1 MASGFKNIWRWSM
14 ADQMTAP
21 QSDTAKSV
29 TSVDSVGISIR
40 NLYKIFGP
48 TPEQFLERVQNGMS
62 KQELR
67 DSHGHVL
74 GLRDINIDM
83 PSGGIQV
90 VMGLSGSGKSTL
102 IRHINRLIEPTSG
115 EVVAGTED
123 VVKMNHSQ
131 LLRFRREK
139 TAMVF
144 QKFALFPHYTVL
156 ENAEYGLEV
165 QGVPTKQRRD
175 RSMRWIERVG
185 LKGYEDNYPN
195 QLSGGM
201 QQRVGL
207 ARALSNDAPI
217 LLMDEAFSA
226 LDPLIRSDMQSVLLD
241 LQQEIGKTI
250 VFITHDLDEAL
261 RLGDRIAILRDGEVV
276 QQGTGQQIV
285 LKPADDY
292 IESFVRDVNRGRVIR
307 SRTLMQ
313 PGARVAGPDVDPS
326 LVIEEVARLL
336 SAEGMETANVVTA
349 KGKHLGVL
357 SMNDIIGAMVPPNP
371 ESAGSG
377 EVATAANL

>member
-1 MASGFKNIWRWSM
+1 M
-14 ADQMTAP
+14 ADPTVNSNTAATNP
-21 QSDTAKSV
+21 AST
-29 TSVDSVGISIR
+29 GISIR

-48 TPEQFLERVQNGMS
+48 TPEKLLEAVQGGMS
-62 KQELR
+62 KEELR
-67 DSHGHVL
+67 DVHGHVL

-83 PSGGIQV
+83 PAGGIQV

-102 IRHINRLIEPTSG
+102 IRHINRLIDPTVG
-115 EVVAGTED
+115 EVLVDVAGQQQD
-123 VVKMNHSQ
+123 VVRMSNQ
-131 LLRFRREK
+131 ELLRFRREQ

-144 QKFALFPHYTVL
+144 QKFALFPHFTVL
-156 ENAEYGLEV
+156 ENAEYGLQV
-165 QGVPTKQRRD
+165 QGIAQKKRRE
-175 RSMRWIERVG
+175 RSMQWIERVG

-307 SRTLMQ
+307 CRTLLNQ
-313 PGARVAGPDVDPS
+313 GAPIQGPVLDAG
-326 LVIEEVARLL
+326 LVIEEAARLL
-336 SAEGMETANVVTA
+336 SCEGLDAANVA
-349 KGKHLGVL
+349 NSKGKHLGTI
-357 SMNDIIGAMVPPNP
+357 SMSDIIAAMVPPDTT
-371 ESAGSG
+371 EQS
-377 EVATAANL
+377 

>member
-1 MASGFKNIWRWSM
+1 M

-21 QSDTAKSV
+21 QGASGRSEASAN
-29 TSVDSVGISIR
+29 SIGISIR
-40 NLYKIFGP
+40 KLYKIFGP
-48 TPEQFLERVQNGMS
+48 TPEQYLERVQNGMT

-83 PSGGIQV
+83 PAGGIQV

-115 EVVAGTED
+115 EVVAGDED

-165 QGVPTKQRRD
+165 QGVPTKQRRE

>member
-1 MASGFKNIWRWSM
+1 MVDATTVTTTATQAS
-14 ADQMTAP
+14 AP
-21 QSDTAKSV
+21 TGAANGNAS
-29 TSVDSVGISIR
+29 SVGISIR
-40 NLYKIFGP
+40 HLYKIFGP
-48 TPEQFLERVQNGMS
+48 TPEKYLEAVQQGMT
-62 KQELR
+62 KQVLR
-67 DSHGHVL
+67 DEHGHVL

-83 PSGGIQV
+83 PAGGIQV

-102 IRHINRLIEPTSG
+102 IRHINRLIDPTAG
-115 EVVAGTED
+115 ELLVGEQD
-123 VVKMNHSQ
+123 VVKMSHGE
-131 LLRFRREK
+131 LLRFRREQ

-144 QKFALFPHYTVL
+144 QKFALFPHFTVL
-156 ENAEYGLEV
+156 ENTEYGLQV
-165 QGVPTKQRRD
+165 QGVSRKKRHE
-175 RSMRWIERVG
+175 SAMRWIERVG

-207 ARALSNDAPI
+207 ARALTNDAPI

-261 RLGDRIAILRDGEVV
+261 RLGDKIAILRDGEVV

-307 SRTLMQ
+307 CRTLML
-313 PGARVAGPDVDPS
+313 PGERVDGPDVDPS
-326 LVIEEVARLL
+326 LVIEEAARQL
-336 SAEGMETANVVTA
+336 SVDNKEAANVVTA
-349 KGKHLGVL
+349 KGKHLGVI
-357 SMNDIIGAMVPPNP
+357 SMSDIIGAIVPPNP
-371 ESAGSG
+371 EPVPEASA
-377 EVATAANL
+377 ETVA

>member
-1 MASGFKNIWRWSM
+1 MAEPTVTNSP
-14 ADQMTAP
+14 AEPAP
-21 QSDTAKSV
+21 
-29 TSVDSVGISIR
+29 TSTGISIR

-48 TPEQFLERVQNGMS
+48 TPEKFLDAVKSGMS
-62 KQELR
+62 KEELR
-67 DSHGHVL
+67 DEHDHVL

-83 PSGGIQV
+83 PAGGIQV

-102 IRHINRLIEPTSG
+102 IRHINRLIEPTTG
-115 EVVAGTED
+115 EILLELDGQQRD
-123 VVKMNHSQ
+123 VVRMGHRE
-131 LLRFRREK
+131 LLHFRREK

-144 QKFALFPHYTVL
+144 QNFALFPHFTVQQ
-156 ENAEYGLEV
+156 NTEYGMQI
-165 QGVPTKQRRD
+165 QGVAHKLRRE
-175 RSMRWIERVG
+175 RAMHWIDRVG

-226 LDPLIRSDMQSVLLD
+226 LDPLIRSDMQSILLD
-241 LQQEIGKTI
+241 LQQEIGKTV

-261 RLGDRIAILRDGEVV
+261 RLGDSIAILREGEVI

-307 SRTLMQ
+307 CRTLANPATPVQ
-313 PGARVAGPDVDPS
+313 GPVLDAD
-326 LVIEEVARLL
+326 LVIEEAARLL
-336 SAEGMETANVVTA
+336 SAEGLDTANVA
-349 KGKHLGVL
+349 NSKGKHLGTI
-357 SMNDIIGAMVPPNP
+357 SMSDIIAAMMPPDSP
-371 ESAGSG
+371 
-377 EVATAANL
+377 TQP

>member
-1 MASGFKNIWRWSM
+1 MV
-14 ADQMTAP
+14 DQATSTAP
-21 QSDTAKSV
+21 DANSI
-29 TSVDSVGISIR
+29 GISIR
-40 NLYKIFGP
+40 KLYKIFGP
-48 TPEQFLERVQNGMS
+48 TPEKFLERVQNGMT

-67 DSHGHVL
+67 DDHGHVL

-83 PSGGIQV
+83 PAGGIQV

-102 IRHINRLIEPTSG
+102 IRHINRLIEPTAG
-115 EVVAGTED
+115 EVIAGTDD
-123 VVKMNHSQ
+123 VVKMNHSE

-165 QGVPTKQRRD
+165 QGVSGKKRRE
-175 RSMRWIERVG
+175 RSMKWIERVG

-261 RLGDRIAILRDGEVV
+261 RLGDKIAVLRDGEVV
-276 QQGTGQQIV
+276 QQGTGQEIV

-292 IESFVRDVNRGRVIR
+292 IESFVQHVNRGRVIR
-307 SRTLMQ
+307 CRTLMQ
-313 PGARVAGPDVDPS
+313 SGARVNGPDVDPS
-326 LVIEEVARLL
+326 LVIEEAARLL
-336 SAEGMETANVVTA
+336 TVDNIEAANVVNA
-349 KGKHLGVL
+349 KGKHLGVIT
-357 SMNDIIGAMVPPNP
+357 MNDIIGAIVPPKP
-371 ESAGSG
+371 ELAEDA
-377 EVATAANL
+377 EVATAATY

>member
-1 MASGFKNIWRWSM
+1 MV
-14 ADQMTAP
+14 DQNTATTP
-21 QSDTAKSV
+21 TTATAETPANSF
-29 TSVDSVGISIR
+29 GISIR
-40 NLYKIFGP
+40 KLYKIFGP
-48 TPEQFLERVQNGMS
+48 APQLFLERVQNGMT

-67 DSHGHVL
+67 DDHGHVL
-74 GLRDINIDM
+74 GLKDINIDM
-83 PSGGIQV
+83 PAGGIQV

-115 EVVAGTED
+115 EVIAGTED
-123 VVKMNHSQ
+123 VVKMNHSE
-131 LLRFRREK
+131 LLQFRREK

-165 QGVPTKQRRD
+165 QGLSSKKRRE

-261 RLGDRIAILRDGEVV
+261 RLGDKIAVLRDGEVV
-276 QQGTGQQIV
+276 QQGTGQDIV

-292 IESFVRDVNRGRVIR
+292 IESFVQHVNRGRVIR
-307 SRTLMQ
+307 CRTLMQ
-313 PGARVAGPDVDPS
+313 PGARVNGPDVDPS
-326 LVIEEVARLL
+326 LVIEEAARLL
-336 SAEGMETANVVTA
+336 TVDNIEAANVVTA
-349 KGKHLGVL
+349 RGKHLGVIT
-357 SMNDIIGAMVPPNP
+357 MNDIIGAIVPPKP
-371 ESAGSG
+371 EVAEGA
-377 EVATAANL
+377 EAATAANY